1 MATTNVGGA
10 VVLLVLMIATGL
22 ATHYSRRY
30 FRDHRDSP
38 NYGRVAALGL
48 VVALLG
54 TTFIVGAAVV
64 LG

>member
-1 MATTNVGGA
+1 MATTNIGGA
-10 VVLLVLMIATGL
+10 VVLVVLIIAIGL

-48 VVALLG
+48 VIALLG
-54 TTFIVGAAVV
+54 VTFIVVAAVV